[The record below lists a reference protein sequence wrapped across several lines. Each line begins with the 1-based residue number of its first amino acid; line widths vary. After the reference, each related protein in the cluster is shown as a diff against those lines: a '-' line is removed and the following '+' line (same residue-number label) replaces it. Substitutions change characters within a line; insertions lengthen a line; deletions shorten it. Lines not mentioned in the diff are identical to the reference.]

1 MSIYA
6 KLGLFVG
13 GALFGSLGIKA
24 LTSKDAKKAY
34 VHVTAAG
41 LRAKDYVMQ
50 NVTKAQENISDIVA
64 EAKDINEARKQ
75 AEAAAEIEELALKNI
90 DEKEIDK
97 TIED

>member
-24 LTSKDAKKAY
+24 LTSKDAKKAN

-41 LRAKDYVMQ
+41 LRAKDYVME
-50 NVTKAQENISDIVA
+50 NVTKAQEGISDIVA

-75 AEAAAEIEELALKNI
+75 AEAAAEIEELALEDMDI
-90 DEKEIDK
+90 DDAEEKVE
-97 TIED
+97 E